1 MSKLLIGKEMGLEP
15 FYLPD
20 EMVARTLAIIGQ
32 RGSGKSSTA
41 TVIAE
46 EFCKSSL
53 PWMALDPVGVWWG
66 LRAKADGSA
75 GGFPVV
81 VFGGERGD
89 LPLEKGQGRKIA
101 EACVAANVFAVIDLS
116 RDSKTTW
123 RTIVR
128 DFCHALQE
136 LRPSEPRHVFLEE
149 APEFVP
155 QRASHQLG
163 AECKEIVE
171 RLVRLGRNWG
181 YGATVLS
188 QRPATVD
195 KDVLSQCETL
205 FVMRTSGAHDR
216 KALKEWMAA
225 HQTDK
230 AEAALDSLASLPDGT
245 GWLWSPQWLKL
256 VAKIDVRKRETFHPG
271 ATRTVGAKAKS
282 IEMVDVQSFVERVR
296 KQLTKTVASVC
307 PPTKNEKTLNA
318 VQGMTELA
326 ARKLMIVDDSEM
338 ERLRRDLELKD
349 ASIARLDEALRD
361 ERGKVAQ
368 LTAKLD
374 TVRKHLQPQFDT
386 LNKLFTELGALPPG
400 PAAVAGGDPAVWEPW
415 LLKAGQRGCRRMLQ
429 VLIERGELTRNQ
441 LGTLSNV
448 ASTKSTFRNYLSW
461 MKNNGLIET
470 DGEKVRLRAV

>member
-1 MSKLLIGKEMGLEP
+1 MEMAKLLIGKEQGQEN

-20 EMVARTLAIIGQ
+20 EMIARTLAIIGQ

-46 EFCKSSL
+46 EFCKASL

-66 LRAKADGSA
+66 LRAKADGSS

-128 DFCHALQE
+128 DFCHVLQE
-136 LRPSEPRHVFLEE
+136 LRPAEPRHVFLEE

-181 YGATVLS
+181 YGATVLT

-195 KDVLSQCETL
+195 KDVLSQCESL

-216 KALKEWMAA
+216 RALREWMEA
-225 HQTDK
+225 HQTDQH
-230 AEAALDSLASLPDGT
+230 EAALDSLASLPDGT

-256 VAKIDVRKRETFHPG
+256 FAKIAVRRRETFHPG
-271 ATRTVGAKAKS
+271 ATRTVGGKARS
-282 IEMVDVQSFVERVR
+282 VELVDVATFVAKVR
-296 KQLTKTVASVC
+296 KELTKVQAVVPDLSTKPGKVNQVPKRTVLMPDYTQEQAARQIHEASAKIADLENQVAGLRDSLGTQQRIASDAERRLAIVREHLK
-307 PPTKNEKTLNA
+307 PQFDALAALFREIGEESRAIGGTPSEAWVPWLEKA
-318 VQGMTELA
+318 GKIG
-326 ARKLMIVDDSEM
+326 ARKLLEILIKHG
-338 ERLRRDLELKD
+338 RLKQVQLATLSGYSMKGGHWRKCRAFITKNDLATLEGED
-349 ASIARLDEALRD
+349 IIAR
-361 ERGKVAQ
+361 Q
-368 LTAKLD
+368 
-374 TVRKHLQPQFDT
+374 
-386 LNKLFTELGALPPG
+386 
-400 PAAVAGGDPAVWEPW
+400 
-415 LLKAGQRGCRRMLQ
+415 M
-429 VLIERGELTRNQ
+429 
-441 LGTLSNV
+441 
-448 ASTKSTFRNYLSW
+448 
-461 MKNNGLIET
+461 
-470 DGEKVRLRAV
+470 